1 VIIDRDTAY
10 KLVCEKIAQDNL
22 IKHIISVEAVMRRL
36 AAHFGEEVE
45 RWGLV
50 GLLHDLD
57 YAETLETPE
66 RHTFLTKEWLAAY
79 PEIDADMVHAIQ
91 AHAEH
96 VECQSRMD
104 WAIYATDPTTG
115 LITAAVLMHPSK
127 KLAQLE
133 VKSILK
139 RFKDKRFAMG
149 ARRDAIAK
157 CDQLGLTL
165 EEFMTLALEGT
176 RSISDELGF

>member
-1 VIIDRDTAY
+1 MDRQTAY
-10 KLVCEKIAQDNL
+10 SLVSEKIKQDNL

-36 AAHFGEEVE
+36 ATHFGEDSD
-45 RWGLV
+45 RWGMV

-57 YAETLETPE
+57 YADTVDQPE
-66 RHTFLTKEWLAAY
+66 RHTYLTREWLAAF
-79 PEIDADMVHAIQ
+79 PEIDADMIHAIQ

-96 VECQSRMD
+96 VECQSKMD

-127 KLAQLE
+127 QLAQLE
-133 VKSILK
+133 VKSIIK
-139 RFKDKRFAMG
+139 RFKDKRFAVG
-149 ARRDAIAK
+149 ARRDAISK

-165 EEFMTLALEGT
+165 EEFLALALDGM
-176 RSISDELGF
+176 RSIANELGF

>member
-1 VIIDRDTAY
+1 MDRDTAY
-10 KLVCEKIAQDNL
+10 KLVCEHIPQDNL

-36 AAHFGEEVE
+36 ATHFGEDPQ
-45 RWGLV
+45 RWGMV

-57 YAETLETPE
+57 YAETLDSPE
-66 RHTFLTKEWLAAY
+66 RHTFLTKEWLAPY
-79 PEIDADMVHAIQ
+79 PEIDAEMIHSIQ

-96 VECQSRMD
+96 VECVSRMD

-115 LITAAVLMHPSK
+115 LITAAVLMHPAK
-127 KLAQLE
+127 KLEALE

-157 CDQLGLTL
+157 CDQLGLTM
-165 EEFMTLALEGT
+165 EEFMTLALDGM
-176 RSISDELGF
+176 RSIATDLGL

>member
-1 VIIDRDTAY
+1 MDRDTAY
-10 KLVCEKIAQDNL
+10 QLVCAKIPQDNL

-36 AAHFGEEVE
+36 ATHFHEDPE
-45 RWGLV
+45 RWGLA

-57 YAETLETPE
+57 YAETIDTPE

-79 PEIDADMVHAIQ
+79 PEIDADIIHSIQ

-96 VECQSRMD
+96 VPCQSPMD
-104 WAIYATDPTTG
+104 WAIFATDPTTG
-115 LITAAVLMHPSK
+115 LITAAVLMHPSR
-127 KLAQLE
+127 KLEQLE

-139 RFKDKRFAMG
+139 RFKDKRFAVG

-157 CDQLGLTL
+157 CDQLGLSL
-165 EEFMTLALEGT
+165 EEFMSLALDGM
-176 RSISDELGF
+176 RSIAAELGF

>member
-1 VIIDRDTAY
+1 MNRDKAY
-10 KLVCEKIAQDNL
+10 QLVCEKITQDNL

-36 AAHFGEEVE
+36 ATHFREDPE

-57 YAETLETPE
+57 YAETVDTPE

-79 PEIDADMVHAIQ
+79 PEIDTNMIHAIQ

-96 VECQSRMD
+96 VVCQSQMD
-104 WAIYATDPTTG
+104 WAIFATDPTTG

-127 KLAQLE
+127 KLEQLE

-139 RFKDKRFAMG
+139 RFKDKRFAVG

-165 EEFMTLALEGT
+165 EEFMTLALEGM
-176 RSISDELGF
+176 RSIAERLGF

>member
-1 VIIDRDTAY
+1 MNRDFAY
-10 KLVCEKIAQDNL
+10 QLVCEKIQQENL

-36 AAHFGEEVE
+36 AQHFNEDVE

-57 YAETLETPE
+57 YAETVNSPE

-79 PEIDADMVHAIQ
+79 PEIDAEMIHAIQ

-127 KLAQLE
+127 KLDQLE

-157 CDQLGLTL
+157 CDQLGLTM
-165 EEFMTLALEGT
+165 EEFMTLALDGM
-176 RSISDELGF
+176 RSIAEQLGL